1 MNVEPNAVL
10 HGNLTLSH
18 LLPHRPGAGD
28 VDTSRTSV
36 PAGLEEAQKTRV
48 RAAPEAPP
56 RRPSGS
62 GHHLTCSVPLPR
74 NDPSTFWLKVEDNPC
89 QSLGKGRG

>member
-10 HGNLTLSH
+10 HGNLRLSR
-18 LLPHRPGAGD
+18 LLPHGPGAGD

-36 PAGLEEAQKTRV
+36 AAGLEEAQKTRV

-56 RRPSGS
+56 RRPNGG
-62 GHHLTCSVPLPR
+62 GHHFTCSVPLSR
-74 NDPSTFWLKVEDNPC
+74 NDPSY
-89 QSLGKGRG
+89 SG